1 MVIVCFLVGELLGE
15 VGIGLLN
22 HLIVG
27 KKLLVFDALLPVQGR
42 DETLLLDFFVCCD
55 LCSRFFV
62 FYLGGVFLDSE
73 VFLALVQPVNV
84 LLEQSDLLVHKLH
97 LDLVELN
104 LLSELRHL
112 GQGVLVLT
120 HVQKVSLDLLQSS
133 FEVGLLLEL
142 LFFECSG

>member
-1 MVIVCFLVGELLGE
+1 MLD
-15 VGIGLLN
+15 
-22 HLIVG
+22 HLIVS
-27 KKLLVFDALLPVQGR
+27 KEVLVLLALLSVQCCK
-42 DETLLLDFFVCCD
+42 ETLLLDFFVCCD

-73 VFLALVQPVNV
+73 VILALVQPVNV

-97 LDLVELN
+97 LDLVELD
-104 LLSELRHL
+104 LLSKLSHL
-112 GQGVLVLT
+112 CQGVLVLP

-142 LFFECSG
+142 LFF